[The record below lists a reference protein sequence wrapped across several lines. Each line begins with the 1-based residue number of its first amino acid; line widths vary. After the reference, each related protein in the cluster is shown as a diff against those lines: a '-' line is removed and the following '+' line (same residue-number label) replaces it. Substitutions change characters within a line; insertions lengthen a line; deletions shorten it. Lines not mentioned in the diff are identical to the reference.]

1 MDFERTIGWIL
12 LACRRDRKYSHD
24 TIAEGTYPGY
34 SVGKNALSDL
44 GALGSPTAF
53 LWNGMLLATS
63 LLLIAGIVM
72 FFRSK
77 ALDIPRRGATGV
89 LFVLPAVGLMLVSLF
104 PENLIPTIHF
114 AGALMSFI
122 FGGVSDV
129 YAFRFTKGPFRYFSV
144 LLGVISLLA
153 TPVLGV
159 SQGHSSFV
167 DFGVVERIVAYP
179 LIIWYIAFAGYLMG
193 N

>member
-1 MDFERTIGWIL
+1 MTGWTSNARLAGSFL
-12 LACRRDRKYSHD
+12 LAGGIVNILMN

-53 LWNGMLLATS
+53 LWNSMLLATS

-89 LFVLPAVGLMLVSLF
+89 LFVLPAVGLTLVSLF
-104 PENLIPTIHF
+104 PENLIPP
-114 AGALMSFI
+114 S
-122 FGGVSDV
+122 
-129 YAFRFTKGPFRYFSV
+129 
-144 LLGVISLLA
+144 ISLA
-153 TPVLGV
+153 
-159 SQGHSSFV
+159 H
-167 DFGVVERIVAYP
+167 
-179 LIIWYIAFAGYLMG
+179 
-193 N
+193 